1 MDITLYLGGKVA
13 IRKHI
18 LRIQFILISTVENAQ
33 PQMRLYRIALL
44 VRYLYV
50 QFALATGKVAR
61 TVRVQLDVQFPFGM
75 DIHQA
80 FRHWLTVGIV

>member
-33 PQMRLYRIALL
+33 PQMRLYRIARLI
-44 VRYLYV
+44 RYLYV

-61 TVRVQLDVQFPFGM
+61 TVRVQFDVQFPFGM